1 MVMTLFRKIIRFFL
15 KSSFLDD
22 FFLFLCLARAEWRE
36 NMVRFILP
44 QLNFDEEKMLFF
56 SMKWAFLKQKDMNE
70 TKTGIKRNE
79 FMKSRFM
86 KVRTFAK

>member
-1 MVMTLFRKIIRFFL
+1 MTLFRKIIRFFL

-44 QLNFDEEKMLFF
+44 QLIFDEEKMLFF
-56 SMKWAFLKQKDMNE
+56 SMKWAFFKQKDMNE

>member
-1 MVMTLFRKIIRFFL
+1 L
-15 KSSFLDD
+15 KSSFFRTI
-22 FFLFLCLARAEWRE
+22 FFVYLGSERAGECE
-36 NMVRFILP
+36 NKAHFILSK
-44 QLNFDEEKMLFF
+44 LIFNEEKMLFF
-56 SMKWAFLKQKDMNE
+56 SMKWAFFKQKDMNE

>member
-1 MVMTLFRKIIRFFL
+1 MTLFRK
-15 KSSFLDD
+15 KYP
-22 FFLFLCLARAEWRE
+22 FLFEVVFFRTIFFVYLGSARAGERE
-36 NMVRFILP
+36 NKAHFILSK
-44 QLNFDEEKMLFF
+44 LIFDEEKMLFF

>member
-1 MVMTLFRKIIRFFL
+1 
-15 KSSFLDD
+15 
-22 FFLFLCLARAEWRE
+22 
-36 NMVRFILP
+36 
-44 QLNFDEEKMLFF
+44 MLFF
-56 SMKWAFLKQKDMNE
+56 SMKWAFFKQKDMNE